1 MAGTKLR
8 GKSAQAPAQDVGAER
23 AASVASERVLSQ
35 SIRRKLTPSVFLKEL
50 ALRPEWVD
58 AIQLGEMIKPEALRR
73 RGQWVVRSQ
82 DLLSFHLEL
91 TNLRTQ
97 AAPGETGD
105 ADDSLGPAVLAV
117 KGRGAAYI
125 ALHFAPQAIA
135 ERVFFGVSRRIGEQ
149 DGHVDVPQGTPTPP
163 PPMPSPSAPPLLL
176 EPLAPPPIGSRAAY
190 PSRLVFRWDET
201 LLRAAD
207 CWPVPY
213 TLAGI
218 LEACR
223 ALKLN
228 VTANARYQLP
238 LRVTKLPPYRKARAA
253 IVRNAY
259 KALGV
264 PEKAALLASAQRNER
279 LASRLG
285 SQASV
290 VLLRRG
296 DLPYPLPTFEPE
308 RVVVASRDAKASP
321 SVKAVGPTLP
331 TSYSALAL
339 GTSLSAITAVDPKG
353 YRFVSVPRPKK
364 PMTNETSVELPF
376 RLVLSP
382 HGESHFAHAERPA
395 HSPATGHTALWH
407 TRLAENGEAASGIHQ
422 ELDEPIRAVWA
433 RGGPE
438 SDPTVFTDHWDAV
451 PKPIGPDTKP
461 FKLFR
466 QTLDDRD
473 RYNLVHLSGNFAL
486 HGGRHEAVNC
496 QRLMLS
502 SLGGWLDVRG
512 DWKVPN
518 GLSVEQWVHHAAQA
532 RDHYVR
538 VIYKGYCLPFG
549 HRVSLVK
556 ISERFFLK
564 DQPGNAAYVLQRMF
578 FIVREPVREFP
589 ETKLFKMVGGK
600 PHYYHRAFPFPV
612 VRLIT
617 EVTPD
622 IADPIDTEIGSNGQ
636 ALFWPSIPK
645 TGGGSTPFRFQYVAT
660 DLDGNAVHFDL
671 PAIFIDNALANPAV
685 GDGLASFQL
694 AQQSWFARPAD
705 WRTAELQR
713 QKVALAPSAKPGDT
727 ANEIESIEFGA
738 ETEGLLGKIKSPL
751 IRPSV
756 AKAAV
761 RLPTIGALTGGAGNN
776 VLRFEDGYLAL
787 ETGFGPGEVYAKLD
801 AGGQA
806 LDFTSCGNKSG
817 GFVQPNL
824 APTGLSRKK
833 GPVSGDLAQVASG
846 QFKPTDFFSNL
857 SPLLFGCI
865 PLGELI
871 KEIAGAA
878 GFGEMPS
885 FVTEALQEGEAIFA
899 NLGQLDKV
907 DDVIVG
913 LVRNAAK
920 AAIEQAIVAAFA
932 TVKQQLSVLDTNTAA
947 LQAQAQAVVNAAT
960 GVATAFSAAS
970 ESLLSNPTQVQAA
983 LLPVISA
990 LQAFAGALTNRDN
1003 ALAIPGADG
1012 LTASTIQVVRQQL
1025 ALAQQ
1030 RIAQVQQTL
1039 ADFAKVPAAVT
1050 AANDVFQKL
1059 TPILVTPEQLKTLI
1073 DNGQLGPL
1081 LTALNGSLAAFG
1093 SALAPVKLIEGTV
1106 KQTLLGVIATL
1117 GDVLGT
1123 VDKLL
1128 PIIESLV
1135 GDEIVVRFAFTPTLA
1150 PWPPATGHPLS
1161 ALGNLFKPNDPKG
1174 FVVAVE
1180 AKVKKSGGAP
1190 TVTVRCALT
1199 HFDLNLLGD
1208 GDAGFIKL
1216 EFEKIEFTADA
1227 SMKTNVDVGFSG
1239 IHFIGVL
1246 SFVEALR
1253 DLIPLDGFSD
1263 PPALTVDEHGIDA
1276 SFSVA
1281 LPNLAVGVMSLTN
1294 LSLGAG
1300 FTVPFIGQPLSVR
1313 FNFCEREAP
1322 FCLTVSMFGGG
1333 GFFGIS
1339 IDPHGVQKLEAS
1351 FEFGAAIAIDFGV
1364 ASGGVH
1370 VMAGIYFK
1378 MEPDKASL
1386 TGYFRLGGH
1395 VDVLG
1400 LISASIE
1407 LYMDLTYIFE
1417 EGKCIGHASLS
1428 IEVSV
1433 LMFSATVTIK
1443 CERKFAG
1450 SSGDPSFA
1458 ALMGPATDAPITADT
1473 RYAWREYCEAFA

>member
-1 MAGTKLR
+1 M
-8 GKSAQAPAQDVGAER
+8 
-23 AASVASERVLSQ
+23 
-35 SIRRKLTPSVFLKEL
+35 
-50 ALRPEWVD
+50 RPDLIEGV
-58 AIQLGEMIKPEALRR
+58 QLGELLTPEPLRR
-73 RGQWVVRSQ
+73 YGQWVVRSQ
-82 DLLSFHLEL
+82 DLLSFNLEL
-91 TNLRTQ
+91 SNLHALPPTGT
-97 AAPGETGD
+97 AGGAPT
-105 ADDSLGPAVLAV
+105 LAIT
-117 KGRGAAYI
+117 GRGAAYI
-125 ALHFAPQAIA
+125 TLYFAPQAIA
-135 ERVFFGVSRRIGEQ
+135 ERVFFAASPSVKHEQ
-149 DGHVDVPQGTPTPP
+149 DGHVDQSTGQPPPSTPPTP
-163 PPMPSPSAPPLLL
+163 L
-176 EPLAPPPIGSRAAY
+176 EPLAPPPIGTRIAY
-190 PSRLVFRWDET
+190 PSRLVFRFDEDK
-201 LLRAAD
+201 LRAAN

-218 LEACR
+218 LDACR
-223 ALKLN
+223 ALNLN
-228 VTANARYQLP
+228 VAANARYQPP
-238 LRVTKLPPYRKARAA
+238 LHRAKVPAYRKARKADVNA
-253 IVRNAY
+253 AY
-259 KALGV
+259 KLLSV
-264 PEKAALLASAQRNER
+264 SDKAAVLANAQRNQQ
-279 LASRLG
+279 LARRLG
-285 SQASV
+285 AQASV
-290 VLLRRG
+290 VLMRRG
-296 DLPYPLPTFEPE
+296 DLPFPQADATLERAAAAASHVQALPTT
-308 RVVVASRDAKASP
+308 A
-321 SVKAVGPTLP
+321 
-331 TSYSALAL
+331 SALAL
-339 GTSLSAITAVDPKG
+339 SNSLSAIVAAKSPLFKYVT
-353 YRFVSVPRPKK
+353 VPRPKK
-364 PMTNETSVELPF
+364 PALNETAVELPF
-376 RLVLSP
+376 RLQLSP
-382 HGESHFAHAERPA
+382 NGEARFAHDALPA
-395 HSPATGHTALWH
+395 SSVATGHTSLWL
-407 TRLAENGEAASGIHQ
+407 TRMAEKAEATSGIHQ
-422 ELDEPIRAVWA
+422 ALDEPIRAIWA

-438 SDPTVFTDHWDAV
+438 SDHTIFTDHWDAT
-451 PKPIGPDTKP
+451 PHPLGPDTKDP
-461 FKLFR
+461 VTHKFKLFR

-473 RYNLVHLSGNFAL
+473 RYNVVHLSGNFAL
-486 HGGRHEAVNC
+486 HGGRHEPVNC

-502 SLGGWLDVRG
+502 SMGGWLDARG

-564 DQPGNAAYVLQRMF
+564 GQPGNAAYVLQRMY

-600 PHYYHRAFPFPV
+600 RQYYHRAFPFPV
-612 VRLIT
+612 VRLLT

-622 IADPIDTEIGSNGQ
+622 IADPINTQINGQ
-636 ALFWPSIPK
+636 GQAMFWPSIPK
-645 TGGGSTPFRFQYVAT
+645 GSGQEPFRFQYEAT
-660 DLDGNAVHFDL
+660 DLDGNQVRFDL

-685 GDGLASFQL
+685 GDGLANFQL
-694 AQQSWFARPAD
+694 AQQD
-705 WRTAELQR
+705 WLTSAHEPRRTTTLQR
-713 QKVALAPSAKPGDT
+713 QKVALAPSSKPGDT
-727 ANEIESIEFGA
+727 ANEIESIVFGS
-738 ETEGLLGKIKSPL
+738 ETEGLLGNIQSPL
-751 IRPSV
+751 IRPSIIQ
-756 AKAAV
+756 AEV

-776 VLRFEDGYLAL
+776 VLNYEEGFLSM
-787 ETGFGPGEVYAKLD
+787 ETGFGDGEVYAKLK

-806 LDFTSCGNKSG
+806 LDFTSCGNRSG
-817 GFVQPNL
+817 GFVQPSL

-846 QFKPTDFFSNL
+846 QFKPTDFFSSL

-865 PLGELI
+865 PLGELV

-878 GFGEMPS
+878 GFDEMPS
-885 FVTEALQEGEAIFA
+885 FVTEALQEGEALFN

-913 LVRNAAK
+913 LVKNAAK
-920 AAIEQAIVAAFA
+920 AAIEQAIKAAFD
-932 TVKQQLSVLDTNTAA
+932 TVVQQLAVLDANTSA
-947 LQAQAQAVVNAAT
+947 LKAQAQAVVTAAT
-960 GVATAFSAAS
+960 TVATALGSAS
-970 ESLLSNPTQVQAA
+970 DTLLANPVQLQAV
-983 LLPVISA
+983 LDPVLNA
-990 LQAFAGALTNRDN
+990 LQALATALFNRDN
-1003 ALAIPGADG
+1003 VLKVPGADG
-1012 LTASTIQVVRQQL
+1012 LSASMIQVVRQQI
-1025 ALAQQ
+1025 ALVQQ
-1030 RIAQVQQTL
+1030 RIAQVQATL
-1039 ADFAKVPAAVT
+1039 ADFAKIPAAVN
-1050 AANDVFQKL
+1050 AAKDVFQKL
-1059 TPILVTPEQLKTLI
+1059 TPVLVSPDALKTLI
-1073 DNGQLGPL
+1073 ETGQLGPL
-1081 LTALNGSLAAFG
+1081 LTALNGSLGAFG
-1093 SALAPVKLIEGTV
+1093 TALSPLKLIEGTV
-1106 KQTLLGVIATL
+1106 KKTLLGLVGTL
-1117 GDVLGT
+1117 GDVLGA

-1128 PIIESLV
+1128 PIIESLI

-1180 AKVKKSGGAP
+1180 ARVKKSGGAP
-1190 TVTVRCALT
+1190 VANVRCALN

-1208 GDAGFIKL
+1208 KDAGFIKL
-1216 EFEKIEFTADA
+1216 EFEKIEFSAD
-1227 SMKTNVDVGFSG
+1227 SSLKTNVDVGFSG

-1263 PPALTVDEHGIDA
+1263 PPGLTVDEHGIDA

-1313 FNFCEREAP
+1313 FNFCAREAP
-1322 FCLTVSMFGGG
+1322 FNLTVSLFGGG

-1386 TGYFRLGGH
+1386 TGYFRLGGY

-1400 LISASIE
+1400 LISASLE

-1417 EGKCIGHASLS
+1417 EGKCIGHASLT
-1428 IEVSV
+1428 IEVHVLFFSTSV
-1433 LMFSATVTIK
+1433 EIS

-1458 ALMGPATDAPITADT
+1458 ALMGPGDGVVITPLT
-1473 RYAWREYCEAFA
+1473 QYAWRDYCEAFA

>member
-1 MAGTKLR
+1 MKTGSISDPDSDADQALR
-8 GKSAQAPAQDVGAER
+8 
-23 AASVASERVLSQ
+23 LSR
-35 SIRRKLTPSVFLKEL
+35 RRKLSPATFLKEL
-50 ALRPEWVD
+50 ALRPDIIEGV
-58 AIQLGEMIKPEALRR
+58 QLGELLTPEPLRR
-73 RGQWVVRSQ
+73 HGQWVVRSQ
-82 DLLSFHLEL
+82 DLLSFNLEL
-91 TNLRTQ
+91 SNLHALPSTSTTGS
-97 AAPGETGD
+97 APTI
-105 ADDSLGPAVLAV
+105 AIT
-117 KGRGAAYI
+117 GRGAAYI
-125 ALHFAPQAIA
+125 TLHFAPQAIA
-135 ERVFFGVSRRIGEQ
+135 ERVFFAASPSVKNEQ
-149 DGHVDVPQGTPTPP
+149 DGHVDQSTGQPPPSTPPTP
-163 PPMPSPSAPPLLL
+163 L
-176 EPLAPPPIGSRAAY
+176 EPLAPPPIGTRIAY
-190 PSRLVFRWDET
+190 PSRLVFRFDEDK
-201 LLRAAD
+201 LRAAD

-218 LEACR
+218 LNACS
-223 ALKLN
+223 ALNLN
-228 VTANARYQLP
+228 VAANARYQPP
-238 LRVTKLPPYRKARAA
+238 LHRAKVPAYRKARKADVSA
-253 IVRNAY
+253 AY
-259 KALGV
+259 KLLSASD
-264 PEKAALLASAQRNER
+264 KAAVLANAQRNQQLAR
-279 LASRLG
+279 LLG
-285 SQASV
+285 AQARV

-296 DLPYPLPTFEPE
+296 DLPFPQADAPLE
-308 RVVVASRDAKASP
+308 RAAAAPAARAQVTAAAAEASH
-321 SVKAVGPTLP
+321 VQTLP
-331 TSYSALAL
+331 TTASALAL
-339 GTSLSAITAVDPKG
+339 SNSLSAIVAAESPLFKYLT
-353 YRFVSVPRPKK
+353 VPRPKK
-364 PMTNETSVELPF
+364 PALNETAVELPF
-376 RLVLSP
+376 RLQLSP
-382 HGESHFAHAERPA
+382 NGEARFAHDALPA
-395 HSPATGHTALWH
+395 TSVATGHTSLWL
-407 TRLAENGEAASGIHQ
+407 TRMAEKAEADSGNHQ
-422 ELDEPIRAVWA
+422 ALDEPIRAIWA

-438 SDPTVFTDHWDAV
+438 SDQTIFTDHWDST
-451 PKPIGPDTKP
+451 PHPLGPDTKP

-486 HGGRHEAVNC
+486 HGGRHEPVNC

-502 SLGGWLDVRG
+502 SLGGWLDARG

-556 ISERFFLK
+556 VSERFFLK
-564 DQPGNAAYVLQRMF
+564 GQPGNAAYVLQRMF
-578 FIVREPVREFP
+578 MIVREPVREFP

-600 PHYYHRAFPFPV
+600 RSYYHRAFPFPV
-612 VRLIT
+612 VRLLT

-622 IADPIDTEIGSNGQ
+622 IADPINTQINGQ
-636 ALFWPSIPK
+636 GQAMFWPSIPK
-645 TGGGSTPFRFQYVAT
+645 GSGQEPFRFQYEAT
-660 DLDGNAVHFDL
+660 DLDGNRVRFDL

-685 GDGLASFQL
+685 GDGLANFQL
-694 AQQSWFARPAD
+694 AQQDWHTSTHET
-705 WRTAELQR
+705 WRTTTLQR
-713 QKVALAPSAKPGDT
+713 QKVALAPSLTPGDT
-727 ANEIESIEFGA
+727 TNEIESIVFGS
-738 ETEGLLGKIKSPL
+738 ETDGLLGNIPSPL
-751 IRPSV
+751 IRPSIIQ
-756 AKAAV
+756 ASV

-776 VLRFEDGYLAL
+776 VLHYEEGFLSM
-787 ETGFGPGEVYAKLD
+787 ETGFGDGEVYAKLD

-806 LDFTSCGNKSG
+806 LDFKSCGNRSG
-817 GFVQPNL
+817 GFVQPSL

-846 QFKPTDFFSNL
+846 QFKPTDFFSSL

-865 PLGELI
+865 PLGELV

-878 GFGEMPS
+878 GFDEMPS
-885 FVTEALQEGEAIFA
+885 FVTEALQEGEALFN

-907 DDVIVG
+907 DEVIVG
-913 LVRNAAK
+913 LVKNAAK
-920 AAIEQAIVAAFA
+920 AAIEQAVKAAFA
-932 TVKQQLSVLDTNTAA
+932 EVSQQLAVLDATTSA
-947 LQAQAQAVVNAAT
+947 LKAQAQAVVTAAT
-960 GVATAFSAAS
+960 TVATTLGAAS
-970 ESLLSNPTQVQAA
+970 ESVLANPLQVQAA
-983 LLPVISA
+983 IDPVLSA
-990 LQAFAGALTNRDN
+990 LQALATALFNRDN
-1003 ALAIPGADG
+1003 VLKVPGADG
-1012 LTASTIQVVRQQL
+1012 LSAATIQVVRQQI
-1025 ALAQQ
+1025 ALVQQ
-1030 RIAQVQQTL
+1030 RINQVQATL
-1039 ADFAKVPAAVT
+1039 ADFARIPAAVN
-1050 AANDVFQKL
+1050 AAKDVLQKL
-1059 TPILVTPEQLKTLI
+1059 TPVLVSPNALKTLI
-1073 DNGQLGPL
+1073 DNGQLGAL
-1081 LTALNGSLAAFG
+1081 LTALNTSLGGFG
-1093 SALAPVKLIEGTV
+1093 TALSPLMLIEGTV
-1106 KQTLLGVIATL
+1106 KKTLLRVVDTL
-1117 GDVLGT
+1117 GDVLSA

-1128 PIIESLV
+1128 PIIESLI
-1135 GDEIVVRFAFTPTLA
+1135 GDEIVVRFGFTPTLT

-1174 FVVAVE
+1174 FAVAVE

-1190 TVTVRCALT
+1190 VANVRCALN

-1208 GDAGFIKL
+1208 KDAAFIKL
-1216 EFEKIEFTADA
+1216 EFEKIEFTADSA
-1227 SMKTNVDVGFSG
+1227 LKTDVNVDFSG

-1313 FNFCEREAP
+1313 FNFCTREAP
-1322 FCLTVSMFGGG
+1322 FNLTVSLFGGG

-1386 TGYFRLGGH
+1386 TGYFRLGGY

-1417 EGKCIGHASLS
+1417 EGKCIGHASLT
-1428 IEVSV
+1428 IEVHI
-1433 LMFSATVTIK
+1433 LFFSASVSIS

-1458 ALMGPATDAPITADT
+1458 ALMGPGDGVVITSDT
-1473 RYAWREYCEAFA
+1473 QYAWRDYCEAFA

>member
-1 MAGTKLR
+1 MVHRT
-8 GKSAQAPAQDVGAER
+8 SR
-23 AASVASERVLSQ
+23 ATFSDSDGDRALQLSR
-35 SIRRKLTPSVFLKEL
+35 RRKLSPAAFLQEL
-50 ALRPEWVD
+50 ALRPDLIEGV
-58 AIQLGEMIKPEALRR
+58 QLGELLTPEPLRR
-73 RGQWVVRSQ
+73 YGQWVVRSQ
-82 DLLSFHLEL
+82 DLLSFNLEL
-91 TNLRTQ
+91 SNLHALPPTGT
-97 AAPGETGD
+97 AGGAPT
-105 ADDSLGPAVLAV
+105 LAIT
-117 KGRGAAYI
+117 GRGAAYI
-125 ALHFAPQAIA
+125 TLYFAPQAIA
-135 ERVFFGVSRRIGEQ
+135 ERVFFAASPSVKHEQ
-149 DGHVDVPQGTPTPP
+149 DGHVDQSTGQPPPSTPPTP
-163 PPMPSPSAPPLLL
+163 L
-176 EPLAPPPIGSRAAY
+176 EPLAPPPIGTRIAY
-190 PSRLVFRWDET
+190 PSRLVFRFDEDK
-201 LLRAAD
+201 LRAAN

-218 LEACR
+218 LDACR
-223 ALKLN
+223 ALNLN
-228 VTANARYQLP
+228 VAANARYQPP
-238 LRVTKLPPYRKARAA
+238 LHRAKVPAYRKARKADVNA
-253 IVRNAY
+253 AY
-259 KALGV
+259 KLLSV
-264 PEKAALLASAQRNER
+264 SDKAAVLANAQRNQQ
-279 LASRLG
+279 LARRLG
-285 SQASV
+285 AQASV
-290 VLLRRG
+290 VLMRRG
-296 DLPYPLPTFEPE
+296 DLPFPQADATLERAAAAASHVQALPTT
-308 RVVVASRDAKASP
+308 A
-321 SVKAVGPTLP
+321 
-331 TSYSALAL
+331 SALAL
-339 GTSLSAITAVDPKG
+339 SNSLSAIVAAKSPLFKYVT
-353 YRFVSVPRPKK
+353 VPRPKK
-364 PMTNETSVELPF
+364 PALNETAVELPF
-376 RLVLSP
+376 RLQLSP
-382 HGESHFAHAERPA
+382 NGEARFAHDALPA
-395 HSPATGHTALWH
+395 SSVATGHTSLWL
-407 TRLAENGEAASGIHQ
+407 TRMAEKAEATSGIHQ
-422 ELDEPIRAVWA
+422 ALDEPIRAIWA

-438 SDPTVFTDHWDAV
+438 SDHTIFTDHWDAT
-451 PKPIGPDTKP
+451 PHPLGPDTKDP
-461 FKLFR
+461 VTHKFKLFR

-473 RYNLVHLSGNFAL
+473 RYNVVHLSGNFAL
-486 HGGRHEAVNC
+486 HGGRHEPVNC

-502 SLGGWLDVRG
+502 SMGGWLDARG

-564 DQPGNAAYVLQRMF
+564 GQPGNAAYVLQRMY

-600 PHYYHRAFPFPV
+600 RQYYHRAFPFPV
-612 VRLIT
+612 VRLLT

-622 IADPIDTEIGSNGQ
+622 IADPINTQINGQ
-636 ALFWPSIPK
+636 GQAMFWPSIPK
-645 TGGGSTPFRFQYVAT
+645 GSGQEPFRFQYEAT
-660 DLDGNAVHFDL
+660 DLDGNQVRFDL

-685 GDGLASFQL
+685 GDGLANFQL
-694 AQQSWFARPAD
+694 AQQD
-705 WRTAELQR
+705 WLTSAHEPRRTTTLQR
-713 QKVALAPSAKPGDT
+713 QKVALAPSSKPGDT
-727 ANEIESIEFGA
+727 ANEIESIVFGS
-738 ETEGLLGKIKSPL
+738 ETEGLLGNIQSPL
-751 IRPSV
+751 IRPSIIQ
-756 AKAAV
+756 AEV

-776 VLRFEDGYLAL
+776 VLNYEEGFLSM
-787 ETGFGPGEVYAKLD
+787 ETGFGDGEVYAKLK

-806 LDFTSCGNKSG
+806 LDFTSCGNRSG
-817 GFVQPNL
+817 GFVQPSL

-846 QFKPTDFFSNL
+846 QFKPTDFFSSL

-865 PLGELI
+865 PLGELV

-878 GFGEMPS
+878 GFDEMPS
-885 FVTEALQEGEAIFA
+885 FVTEALQEGEALFN

-913 LVRNAAK
+913 LVKNAAK
-920 AAIEQAIVAAFA
+920 AAIEQAIKAAFD
-932 TVKQQLSVLDTNTAA
+932 TVVQQLAVLDANTSA
-947 LQAQAQAVVNAAT
+947 LKAQAQAVVTAAT
-960 GVATAFSAAS
+960 TVATALGSAS
-970 ESLLSNPTQVQAA
+970 DTLLANPVQLQAV
-983 LLPVISA
+983 LDPVLNA
-990 LQAFAGALTNRDN
+990 LQALATALFNRDN
-1003 ALAIPGADG
+1003 VLKVPGADG
-1012 LTASTIQVVRQQL
+1012 LSASMIQVVRQQI
-1025 ALAQQ
+1025 ALVQQ
-1030 RIAQVQQTL
+1030 RIAQVQATL
-1039 ADFAKVPAAVT
+1039 ADFAKIPAAVN
-1050 AANDVFQKL
+1050 AAKDVFQKL
-1059 TPILVTPEQLKTLI
+1059 TPVLVSPDALKTLI
-1073 DNGQLGPL
+1073 ETGQLGPL
-1081 LTALNGSLAAFG
+1081 LTALNGSLGAFG
-1093 SALAPVKLIEGTV
+1093 TALSPLKLIEGTV
-1106 KQTLLGVIATL
+1106 KKTLLGLVGTL
-1117 GDVLGT
+1117 GDVLGA

-1128 PIIESLV
+1128 PIIESLI

-1180 AKVKKSGGAP
+1180 ARVKKSGGAP
-1190 TVTVRCALT
+1190 VANVRCALN

-1208 GDAGFIKL
+1208 KDAGFIKL
-1216 EFEKIEFTADA
+1216 EFEKIEFSAD
-1227 SMKTNVDVGFSG
+1227 SSLKTNVDVGFSG

-1263 PPALTVDEHGIDA
+1263 PPGLTVDEHGIDA

-1313 FNFCEREAP
+1313 FNFCAREAP
-1322 FCLTVSMFGGG
+1322 FNLTVSLFGGG

-1386 TGYFRLGGH
+1386 TGYFRLGGY

-1400 LISASIE
+1400 LISASLE

-1417 EGKCIGHASLS
+1417 EGKCIGHASLT
-1428 IEVSV
+1428 IEVHVLFFSTSV
-1433 LMFSATVTIK
+1433 EIS

-1458 ALMGPATDAPITADT
+1458 ALMGPGDGVVITPLT
-1473 RYAWREYCEAFA
+1473 QYAWRDYCEAFA